1 MTNFARTSKIIRV
14 ALALTILTPVPL
26 FAETLTARQ
35 MLAEAQNKAVMLP
48 SESRKPGGIELA
60 KVEPT
65 RTEPSRIDLA
75 PPLLAVAAPAPVKP
89 APSASVGT
97 PPLPTPAGESIPALP
112 VPGAK
117 PSIAAIAVPSVP
129 AAPIAAPAPIPTP
142 VAVAAPVA
150 TPPTAAPLPESQP
163 RPAPIAVAAP
173 ALSPAAIATKP
184 AHDTLTK
191 ATSKTPG
198 EKVVARR
205 PHGSRSE
212 TSFDARGSTINA
224 QVISRIMQRP
234 EVQSLIA
241 QYGAQ

>member
-1 MTNFARTSKIIRV
+1 
-14 ALALTILTPVPL
+14 
-26 FAETLTARQ
+26 
-35 MLAEAQNKAVMLP
+35 
-48 SESRKPGGIELA
+48 
-60 KVEPT
+60 
-65 RTEPSRIDLA
+65 
-75 PPLLAVAAPAPVKP
+75 
-89 APSASVGT
+89 
-97 PPLPTPAGESIPALP
+97 
-112 VPGAK
+112 
-117 PSIAAIAVPSVP
+117 
-129 AAPIAAPAPIPTP
+129 
-142 VAVAAPVA
+142 
-150 TPPTAAPLPESQP
+150 
-163 RPAPIAVAAP
+163 VAAP

-184 AHDTLTK
+184 AQDTLTK